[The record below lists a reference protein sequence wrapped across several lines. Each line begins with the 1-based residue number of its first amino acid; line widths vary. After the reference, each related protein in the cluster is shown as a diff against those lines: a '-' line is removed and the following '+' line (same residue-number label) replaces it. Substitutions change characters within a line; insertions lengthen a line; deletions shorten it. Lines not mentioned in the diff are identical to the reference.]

1 LKETL
6 DVRVERKGSSWII
19 RERGYPNSV
28 GIPVD
33 SLVMTSSRH
42 GPGFAEGR
50 IVSVH
55 GLDQGVAACL
65 NAAQLA
71 ALGVGAYLHGS
82 AGTNRYGY
90 QKIYLMQDGR
100 ITWNK

>member
-6 DVRVERKGSSWII
+6 DVRVDRKGTSWII

-33 SLVMTSSRH
+33 ALVMTATRY
-42 GPGFAEGR
+42 GEGFAEGR

-65 NAAQLA
+65 NAAQMG
-71 ALGVGAYLHGS
+71 ALGVGAYTHGH
-82 AGTNRYGY
+82 AGVNRFGF
-90 QKIYLMQDGR
+90 KRIHLMTDGR
-100 ITWNK
+100 IQGA

>member
-1 LKETL
+1 MKETL
-6 DVRVERKGSSWII
+6 DVRVERKGSSWVI

-33 SLVMTSSRH
+33 ALVMTSTRH
-42 GPGFAEGR
+42 GEGFAEGR

-55 GLDQGVAACL
+55 GLDQGIAACL

-71 ALGVGAYLHGS
+71 ALGVGAYLHNVSGR
-82 AGTNRYGY
+82 NQHNYR
-90 QKIYLMQDGR
+90 KLYLMQDGR
-100 ITWNK
+100 ITWNN